1 MCGWPDSKQCLI
13 FCETY
18 LYLILLQEDEEEES
32 ENEEDAG
39 KGKFGCVWTS
49 TIENSSS
56 QR

>member
-1 MCGWPDSKQCLI
+1 MFNF

-39 KGKFGCVWTS
+39 KGNFGCVWTS